1 MAITIN
7 MVTTIQVRGSTK
19 QMLEELKL
27 QSNAENYDEVISKII
42 AEKLKAPKSLF
53 GKIKLSP
60 YVRRKDRMKFRE

>member
-1 MAITIN
+1 MA
-7 MVTTIQVRGSTK
+7 TTIQVRESTK

-27 QSNAENYDEVISKII
+27 QSNAETYDEVIARVI

-60 YVRRKDRMKFRE
+60 YIREKDRMKFRE